1 MHFLNF
7 YFFTKFAHVDK
18 ILAKIDIVKNFC
30 LAFRMSKMILYI
42 FDNVGLA
49 KISKSVREFL
59 QKDTKNDPRAHDSKL
74 TRRVKYAHAAELLS
88 ELEKRAL
95 RVIF

>member
-1 MHFLNF
+1 
-7 YFFTKFAHVDK
+7 
-18 ILAKIDIVKNFC
+18 
-30 LAFRMSKMILYI
+30 MILYI

-49 KISKSVREFL
+49 KISKCVREFL

-95 RVIF
+95 LKAGGKPSTWFPPGELVEQNDDFLISICAILFDGMQ

>member
-1 MHFLNF
+1 
-7 YFFTKFAHVDK
+7 
-18 ILAKIDIVKNFC
+18 
-30 LAFRMSKMILYI
+30 MSKMIPYI
-42 FDNVGLA
+42 FDNVFPL
-49 KISKSVREFL
+49 KILKSVREFS

-95 RVIF
+95 RVIYTKITKTLIQTERQETNT